1 MKNSNKTEN
10 KSKNEIRLSLA
21 LRENQYYKYILQ
33 ILDQQ
38 LFLYRSLSILWNPET
53 GSVFLI
59 SVVIIHIPSFPS
71 FTVRKIKFQSPWI
84 KEKESSKKFCLIKI
98 LSYILECQ
106 KAVLGCNINQCPL
119 HETLNL
125 SMKLWL
131 TI

>member
-10 KSKNEIRLSLA
+10 KSKNEIRLNLS
-21 LRENQYYKYILQ
+21 LRENQYYKYIFQ
-33 ILDQQ
+33 ILEQ
-38 LFLYRSLSILWNPET
+38 LFVYRPLSIFWNPERD
-53 GSVFLI
+53 SVFLI
-59 SVVIIHIPSFPS
+59 SVVIIYFPS
-71 FTVRKIKFQSPWI
+71 FRSFIVRKIKFQSPWI

-106 KAVLGCNINQCPL
+106 KAVLGCNINQCLL

>member
-10 KSKNEIRLSLA
+10 KSKNEIRLNLS
-21 LRENQYYKYILQ
+21 LRENQYYKYIFQ
-33 ILDQQ
+33 ILEQ
-38 LFLYRSLSILWNPET
+38 LFVYRPLSIFWNPERD
-53 GSVFLI
+53 SVFLI
-59 SVVIIHIPSFPS
+59 SVVIIYIPSFRS

>member
-1 MKNSNKTEN
+1 MKNSDKTEN
-10 KSKNEIRLSLA
+10 KSKNEIRLNLSF
-21 LRENQYYKYILQ
+21 RENQYYKYIFQ
-33 ILDQQ
+33 ILEQ
-38 LFLYRSLSILWNPET
+38 LFVYRPLSIFWNPERD
-53 GSVFLI
+53 SVFLI
-59 SVVIIHIPSFPS
+59 SVVIIYIPSFRS

>member
-1 MKNSNKTEN
+1 MKNSDKTEN
-10 KSKNEIRLSLA
+10 KSKNEIRLNLSF
-21 LRENQYYKYILQ
+21 RENQYYKYIFQ
-33 ILDQQ
+33 ILEQ
-38 LFLYRSLSILWNPET
+38 LFVYRPLSIFWNPERD
-53 GSVFLI
+53 SVFLI
-59 SVVIIHIPSFPS
+59 SVVIIYIPSFRS

-106 KAVLGCNINQCPL
+106 KAVLGCNINQCLL

-125 SMKLWL
+125 SMKLCL

>member
-10 KSKNEIRLSLA
+10 KSKNEIRLNLSF
-21 LRENQYYKYILQ
+21 RENQYYKYIFQ
-33 ILDQQ
+33 ILEQ
-38 LFLYRSLSILWNPET
+38 LFVYRPLSIFWNPERD
-53 GSVFLI
+53 SVFLI
-59 SVVIIHIPSFPS
+59 SVVIIYIPSFRS

-119 HETLNL
+119 HEILNL

>member
-10 KSKNEIRLSLA
+10 KSKNEIRLNLS
-21 LRENQYYKYILQ
+21 LRENQYYKYIFQ
-33 ILDQQ
+33 ILEQ
-38 LFLYRSLSILWNPET
+38 LFVYRPLSIFWNPERD
-53 GSVFLI
+53 SVFLI
-59 SVVIIHIPSFPS
+59 SVVIIYIPSFRS

-106 KAVLGCNINQCPL
+106 KAVLGCNINQCLL